1 MEARRPILDTTW
13 YWVGA
18 AGRGMRFG
26 EVTRRYEF
34 DANECRLLHRWWLV
48 DTEHEEVT
56 QSLRCYAPADLR
68 LLLEGTDL
76 VLASLVPGEAMD
88 WNGGQFVERVPLARA
103 MQYRATLVTA
113 PWLRQPECR
122 RVTTT
127 CNC

>member
-13 YWVGA
+13 YWAGA
-18 AGRGMRFG
+18 AGREMRFG

-34 DANECRLLHRWWLV
+34 DADECRLLDRWWLV

-76 VLASLVPGEAMD
+76 VLASLEPGSD
-88 WNGGQFVERVPLARA
+88 GLG
-103 MQYRATLVTA
+103 
-113 PWLRQPECR
+113 
-122 RVTTT
+122 
-127 CNC
+127 